1 MKKSKEVSLSI
12 LRIKKFLNKLFDNL
26 IFLLFIKEIIEF
38 K

>member
-12 LRIKKFLNKLFDNL
+12 LRIKKILNKLFDNL